1 MRYIL
6 LAILAVVAATLAF
19 RFHRG
24 MIEVIVVMAL
34 LGMVTRLTF

>member
-1 MRYIL
+1 V
-6 LAILAVVAATLAF
+6 LAVTAAVIAF

-34 LGMVTRLTF
+34 LGMVTRMSF